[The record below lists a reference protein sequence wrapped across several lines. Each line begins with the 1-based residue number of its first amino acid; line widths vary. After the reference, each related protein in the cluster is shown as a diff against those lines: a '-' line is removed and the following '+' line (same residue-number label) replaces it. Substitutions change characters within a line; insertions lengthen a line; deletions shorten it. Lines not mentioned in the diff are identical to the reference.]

1 MIKLTNASE
10 GFLDNVIYLN
20 PSHIVSVFTADD
32 KTMIFGAGS
41 TWTVM
46 ESMEEVIDLIDGGVE
61 AHRKEA
67 EALLDGF
74 GLFNGKPIETEEELA
89 AIMKSSNL

>member
-32 KTMIFGAGS
+32 KTLIFGAGS

-46 ESMEEVIDLIDGGVE
+46 ESLEDVIDLINGVKK
-61 AHRKEA
+61 AKP
-67 EALLDGF
+67 F
-74 GLFNGKPIETEEELA
+74 GLYNGEPIKTEEELT
-89 AIMKSSNL
+89 AIMKSANL